1 MKGGTARRSKANA
14 KVSRISLPSPT
25 SGGDSLSLLSLG
37 VSKATDK
44 TDPFSDPAKL
54 VLMRAQEAKHKRKQ
68 AEVQIALEKI
78 QDRVSYTLN
87 EYEGPKF
94 KTPSEMDA
102 TSTSTKAEV
111 NLEVV
116 EDPAYLYELLGD
128 SFMKSKYQQRLTIF
142 IVGYEEKCENR
153 EKILTSLQDFF
164 LETEAGGTQNLLDQ
178 VEREEINLDDAT
190 SGLESALNTAES
202 AAQKL
207 LAIKQEMGKLIAIVA
222 AYPDTK
228 KGRKKMEKALLKA
241 QEEVESLSSTLET
254 VQSEL
259 ELTKEQTSQLQ
270 QHVEVKTQECSK
282 LRKEA
287 DKVKLL
293 QVGKEKL
300 TNDLKAAQSEIELL
314 KKELEDTKTLVPTNS
329 EMLVKTTTI
338 AMDRKKIQELESEL
352 VQQKEAYQ
360 SLLTDKDN
368 LEAEHK
374 LEVEAINDDFEA
386 DMEEMRASY
395 EEQLKSLMEDD
406 IFGGEDEGGVIT
418 EESDMFALS
427 KVRES
432 SWS

>member
-1 MKGGTARRSKANA
+1 MSSKRKVASKGGRAQRSKARTR
-14 KVSRISLPSPT
+14 VSHISLPSPT
-25 SGGDSLSLLSLG
+25 SGGDSLTLLSLG
-37 VSKATDK
+37 VNKAPDK
-44 TDPFSDPAKL
+44 TDPFLDPAKQ
-54 VLMRAQEAKHKRKQ
+54 VLLRAQEAKHKRKQ
-68 AEVQIALEKI
+68 AEVQIALDKI

-94 KTPSEMDA
+94 KTPSEMD
-102 TSTSTKAEV
+102 TTKADV

-128 SFMKSKYQQRLTIF
+128 SFMRSKYQQRLTIF
-142 IVGYEEKCENR
+142 IVGYEEKCEHR

-190 SGLESALNTAES
+190 SGLESALDTAEN

-241 QEEVESLSSTLET
+241 QEEVDSLSSTLEE

-259 ELTKEQTSQLQ
+259 EVTKEQTSQLQ
-270 QHVEVKTQECSK
+270 QNMEIKTQECSK

-300 TNDLKAAQSEIELL
+300 TNDLKSAQSEIDLL

-338 AMDRKKIQELESEL
+338 AMDRQKIQELETEL
-352 VQQKEAYQ
+352 AQQKEVYQ
-360 SLLTDKDN
+360 SLLSDKES
-368 LEAEHK
+368 LEAQHK
-374 LEVEAINDDFEA
+374 LEVEALHDDFEV
-386 DMEEMRASY
+386 DMDEMRASY

-406 IFGGEDEGGVIT
+406 IFEGEEQAGT
-418 EESDMFALS
+418 ESG
-427 KVRES
+427 R
-432 SWS
+432 